1 MTRVALCSGH
11 HSERS
16 TGATRRGRMGLQG
29 LQGAAGLPQPAE
41 PQVPQEFAAQH
52 LGAGIF
58 GPHMGLKVWESDQQ
72 KILIF
77 GDGLF

>member
-1 MTRVALCSGH
+1 
-11 HSERS
+11 
-16 TGATRRGRMGLQG
+16 MGLQG
-29 LQGAAGLPQPAE
+29 LQGAARLPQPAE

-77 GDGLF
+77 GDPGKPGCL